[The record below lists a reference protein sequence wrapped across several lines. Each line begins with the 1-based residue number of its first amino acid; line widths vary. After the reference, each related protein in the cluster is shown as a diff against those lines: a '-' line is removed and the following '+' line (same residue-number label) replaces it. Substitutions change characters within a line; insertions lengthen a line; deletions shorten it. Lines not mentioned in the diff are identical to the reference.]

1 MAHWLLHTM
10 LHTPTAVV
18 VGWIAVAATAIAIDA
33 ILTRRRLR
41 RDQDRGLTVMN
52 VISRTASAAAF
63 ALVCFILLLDRSS
76 FGLAAAL
83 LVGCAITLNN
93 ALITRGG
100 WRFLNLVGPSAGI
113 LVVLPFAAYKLGHLV
128 SLADVAV
135 LSIGAGAYTVAI
147 VLLAAALNREAE
159 ALGAAVN
166 AAEAASR
173 AKTSFLAMA
182 SHEIRTPLNGV
193 LGMAQA
199 LERDNALSP
208 EQRERVAVIRHSGEA
223 LLHVLNDVLDVSKIE
238 AGKLELDYAPFDLE
252 ALAWAAHAEFSPSA
266 ARKGL
271 AFDLQVDDTACGFFM
286 GDAGRVRQVLVN
298 LISNALKFTEAGAV
312 EVVVAGPTLGVRLL
326 VRDTGV
332 GIAPSRVEQIF
343 EKFVQADSSTTRRF
357 GGTGLGLAICKE
369 LCAAM
374 GGTIAVESSLGT
386 GSCFVVDLPLARCPA
401 PAPAN
406 TAPLAVADSDGLKA
420 MWVLAAED
428 NAVNQLVLRTL
439 LDQIGVEAVIVE
451 SGAEAFSAW
460 EASAFDLILMDIQM
474 PEMDG
479 PSAARAIRAREAA
492 TGRRRTP
499 IIAVTA
505 NAMTDQIEAYAAAGM
520 DGFVAKPIDV
530 AALYAAIAKVGDVTG
545 PAGGS
550 DGVEARRAA
559 SA

>member
-1 MAHWLLHTM
+1 MSDWVLHAV

-18 VGWIAVAATAIAIDA
+18 VGWIAVAATAIAVDV

-41 RDQDRGLTVMN
+41 RDQDRGLTVIN

-76 FGLAAAL
+76 FGLAAAM

-93 ALITRGG
+93 AVVTRGG

-128 SLADVAV
+128 SLADVSV
-135 LSIGAGAYTVAI
+135 LSIGAAAYTVAI
-147 VLLAAALNREAE
+147 ILLAVALQREAE
-159 ALGAAVN
+159 ALRSAV
-166 AAEAASR
+166 AEAEAASR
-173 AKTSFLAMA
+173 AKSSFLAMA

-199 LERDNALSP
+199 LERDDLSP
-208 EQRERVAVIRHSGEA
+208 QQRERVAVIRHSGEA
-223 LLHVLNDVLDVSKIE
+223 LLSVLNDVLDVSKIE
-238 AGKLELDYAPFDLE
+238 AGKLELECAPFDLE
-252 ALAWAAHAEFSPSA
+252 ALARTAHAAFTASA
-266 ARKGL
+266 AKKGL
-271 AFDLQVDDTACGFFM
+271 TFDLHIEDSARGFFS

-312 EVVVAGPTLGVRLL
+312 EVALAGIAQGVRLS

-332 GIAPSRVEQIF
+332 GIAPSRVDQIF
-343 EKFVQADSSTTRRF
+343 EKFVQGDSSTTRRF
-357 GGTGLGLAICKE
+357 GGTGLGLAICKD
-369 LCAAM
+369 LCTAM
-374 GGTIAVESSLGT
+374 GGTIAVKSEVDR
-386 GSCFVVDLPLARCPA
+386 GSFFVVELPLARCPA
-401 PAPAN
+401 PHEATPAPA
-406 TAPLAVADSDGLKA
+406 ADGGALKA

-439 LDQIGVEAVIVE
+439 LAQIGVEAVMVE
-451 SGAEAFSAW
+451 SGAAVVSAW
-460 EASAFDLILMDIQM
+460 EATAFDLILMDIQM

-492 TGRRRTP
+492 TGRPRTP
-499 IIAVTA
+499 IIALSA
-505 NAMTDQIEAYAAAGM
+505 NAMTDQVESYAAAGM

-530 AALYAAIAKVGDVTG
+530 AALFAAIAR
-545 PAGGS
+545 AGEVPES
-550 DGVEARRAA
+550 TDGEAA
-559 SA
+559 SPREAAS